1 MPCFSNLHYPS
12 KGNNLTVK
20 STQTIQ
26 RVRLLEPGTWLAIL
40 CCLLS
45 LLLALA
51 VAPQVLLAQEWD
63 HINGRDKAHDPTGAW
78 LIRNDAEG
86 SPFILTVFHK
96 GGTLTGDIQ
105 GESAFDP
112 AATKPPLPPANVIN
126 SPESGVWQKTS
137 WKTFPATLLTIEYQ
151 VDPPNATFYQFD
163 KLQFTGFLNES
174 GDRMEIT
181 EAVITNFNSK
191 GELIGEPNKIP
202 TKAHGVRIPLEVLP
216 STALSLPIPTA
227 SQ

>member
-1 MPCFSNLHYPS
+1 MSCFCNHYHRWDG
-12 KGNNLTVK
+12 K
-20 STQTIQ
+20 
-26 RVRLLEPGTWLAIL
+26 RLFRPLG
-40 CCLLS
+40 

-51 VAPQVLLAQEWD
+51 VAAPVPRAQEWD
-63 HINGRDKAHDPTGAW
+63 HINGRDRTHDPAGAW

-112 AATKPPLPPANVIN
+112 SAVNPPKPPSNVIN
-126 SPESGVWQKTS
+126 SPESGVWQKTG
-137 WKTFPATLLTIEYQ
+137 WNTFAVTFLTIEYQ
-151 VDPPNATFYQFD
+151 VDPPNATLFQFD
-163 KLQFTGFLNES
+163 KVQFIGFLNES

-181 EAVITNFNSK
+181 EAVITNFDAK

-202 TKAHGVRIPLEVLP
+202 SKAHGVRIPLEVLP
-216 STALSLPIPTA
+216 NSSQTLPIP
-227 SQ
+227 QP